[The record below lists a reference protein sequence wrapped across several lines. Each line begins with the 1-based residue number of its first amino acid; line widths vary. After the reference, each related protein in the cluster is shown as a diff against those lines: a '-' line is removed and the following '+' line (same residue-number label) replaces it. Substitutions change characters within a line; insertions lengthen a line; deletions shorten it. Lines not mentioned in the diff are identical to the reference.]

1 MRLVTGTIWL
11 AVFLFLLTFA
21 AKNTAPVTLR
31 FWFDAVWQ
39 APLVALLVAFFAA
52 GAALGL
58 ASALATVLRQ
68 RRELARLKRE
78 LRARPRAEGA

>member
-1 MRLVTGTIWL
+1 MRFVTGTIWL
-11 AVFLFLLTFA
+11 AVFLLLLAFA

-39 APLVALLVAFFAA
+39 APLVALLVTFFAA

-58 ASALATVLRQ
+58 ISALATVLRQ